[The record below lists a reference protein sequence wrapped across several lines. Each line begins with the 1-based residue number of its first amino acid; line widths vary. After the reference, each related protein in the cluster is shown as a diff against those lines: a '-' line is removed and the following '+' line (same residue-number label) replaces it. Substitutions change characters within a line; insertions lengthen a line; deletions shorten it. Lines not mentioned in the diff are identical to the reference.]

1 MNGSYLLD
9 TNICIALLDN
19 PESLSQQVIGATIF
33 VPCIVV
39 GELIFGA
46 KKSGKVEYNL
56 IRYQKFIADN
66 TILDCDKETGIIYG
80 EIKSK
85 LEKKGR
91 PIPENDIWI
100 AAIALQNDLIVI
112 SRDQHFENIEG
123 LEIERW

>member
-9 TNICIALLDN
+9 TNIYIALLDD
-19 PESLSQQVIGATIF
+19 PDSLSQHVEGANIF
-33 VPCIVV
+33 LPCIVA

-56 IRYQKFIADN
+56 SRYQKFIADIS
-66 TILDCDKETGIIYG
+66 ILDCDKETGIIYG
-80 EIKSK
+80 EIKSR

-100 AAIALQNDLIVI
+100 AAIAL
-112 SRDQHFENIEG
+112 
-123 LEIERW
+123 